1 MAYDGDVF
9 RASGWRERPKST
21 VSEWVLFDLC
31 AGLLHGRSGKRDM
44 ADWDCVID
52 RAAA

>member
-1 MAYDGDVF
+1 MVYRGNVF
-9 RASGWRERPKST
+9 RASGWRERPRST
-21 VSEWVLFDLC
+21 VSELVLSGRCKWVL
-31 AGLLHGRSGKRDM
+31 HSRSGKPDV